1 MKFRELKEE
10 AFNRLHALQLKKNH
24 PVEGGDPTDKEID
37 KEINEIFK
45 ILRTFW
51 EMIKSIILMTG
62 LIIFII
68 GWCIVIFFLWI
79 YDAIFGGWK

>member
-24 PVEGGDPTDKEID
+24 PVVGGDRTDKEID

-45 ILRTFW
+45 NS
-51 EMIKSIILMTG
+51 EN
-62 LIIFII
+62 
-68 GWCIVIFFLWI
+68 FLGN
-79 YDAIFGGWK
+79 D